1 MKIRQ
6 GCAIFVHERGE
17 HRATRI
23 EHWQWRGGGVAV
35 TPLAIT
41 ANSYRKVVR
50 RESGY
55 TVGISRPQPNEDCAI
70 DNSPC
75 P

>member
-1 MKIRQ
+1 MKEVSTVPHALSI
-6 GCAIFVHERGE
+6 GSGG
-17 HRATRI
+17 
-23 EHWQWRGGGVAV
+23 GGGVAV

-41 ANSYRKVVR
+41 ANSCRKVVR